1 VTGEILS
8 DEITFLYNETEQL
21 SSFMSFTR
29 SHSRPF
35 LSFGATQTTPMKN
48 IVKYSKTPS
57 LLSFPVIGSNYN
69 AILWMLFVAI
79 LKQTHF
85 WRDS

>member
-1 VTGEILS
+1 MTGEILS
-8 DEITFLYNETEQL
+8 DEITEQL

-29 SHSRPF
+29 SYSRPF
-35 LSFGATQTTPMKN
+35 LSFGATQTKPMKN

-69 AILWMLFVAI
+69 AILWVLFVAI
-79 LKQTHF
+79 LKHIFGGIRNTG
-85 WRDS
+85 DSDC